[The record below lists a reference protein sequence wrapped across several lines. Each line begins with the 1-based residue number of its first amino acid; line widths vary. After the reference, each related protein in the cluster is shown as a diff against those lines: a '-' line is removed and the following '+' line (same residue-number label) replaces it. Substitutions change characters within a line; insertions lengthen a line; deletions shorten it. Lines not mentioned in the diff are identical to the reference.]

1 MKNSRK
7 HITFDDVTAWMAG
20 EADEETRQAIAR
32 ELEDPASPT
41 SRHLAWQA
49 ARMLSRRQRN
59 PGSRFR

>member
-32 ELEDPASPT
+32 ELEDPTSPT
-41 SRHLAWQA
+41 A
-49 ARMLSRRQRN
+49 ATSPGQQHRMLSRRQRN